1 MKRIGNIFDAV
12 VDCDNLREAFL
23 KVLAEAFA

>member
-1 MKRIGNIFDAV
+1 MKRVGNIFDAV
-12 VDCDNLREAFL
+12 VDRDNLREAFL